1 MAEVVTSFDVVVPE
15 IRKVDLARPWQWIA
29 AGWQDLARAPGV
41 SLCIGAM
48 FALAG
53 YGLSLGLWFAGLLYL
68 VLPLAAGFMLL
79 GPLLA
84 VGLYDVSRRHMVG
97 EPVSLGRV
105 LRAFS
110 RNPRQF
116 AVMAFILL
124 LVLLTWMRIVAMIFM
139 LYWGLTPPSLED
151 LVVNTFLRPQSLPF
165 LVFGTAVGAAFAGLA
180 FAISAVSL
188 PMLLDRPLD
197 VMTAIV
203 TSVRAVMANPRPML
217 LWAAL
222 IVGFTGAGLITLYL
236 GLIVTV
242 PLIGYA
248 TWHAYKD
255 LVPLS
260 DEPS

>member
-1 MAEVVTSFDVVVPE
+1 MLRAFAQP
-15 IRKVDLARPWQWIA
+15 A
-29 AGWQDLARAPGV
+29 AVRRDGLHPAPG
-41 SLCIGAM
+41 SADLDADRGHDLHA
-48 FALAG
+48 
-53 YGLSLGLWFAGLLYL
+53 
-68 VLPLAAGFMLL
+68 LL
-79 GPLLA
+79 GP
-84 VGLYDVSRRHMVG
+84 
-97 EPVSLGRV
+97 E
-105 LRAFS
+105 
-110 RNPRQF
+110 
-116 AVMAFILL
+116 
-124 LVLLTWMRIVAMIFM
+124 
-139 LYWGLTPPSLED
+139 PPSLED
-151 LVVNTFLRPQSLPF
+151 LVVNTFLRPQGLPF
-165 LVFGTAVGAAFAGLA
+165 LVFGTAVGAVFAGLV

-203 TSVRAVMANPRPML
+203 TSVRAVTANPRPML

-260 DEPS
+260 GEPS